1 MSRITPEHLAR
12 EAYVYVRQS
21 TADQLLNNPESRRRQ
36 YALVARARSLG
47 WEHVIVIDDDLGRV
61 VVNSVL
67 ASSVSWRR
75 SAPAL
80 PAPCWRLRHRGWH
93 ATGAIGTRSWNSVP
107 S

>member
-36 YALVARARSLG
+36 YALGGAEARSLG
-47 WEHVIVIDDDLGRV
+47 WEHVIVIDDDSRSVGV
-61 VVNSVL
+61 VANSVL

-75 SAPAL
+75 SAPA
-80 PAPCWRLRHRGWH
+80 PA
-93 ATGAIGTRSWNSVP
+93 GAVLAI
-107 S
+107 